1 MPEMHFLVRWPDGLE
16 THCYS
21 PSLVIEE
28 HLETGAC
35 YSVAE
40 FVRRSSEAL
49 AIASDRVQAKYGM
62 ACSRAL
68 RQRGDIEQRAA
79 RFSQDGAVVEVLAF
93 ERLA

>member
-1 MPEMHFLVRWPDGLE
+1 MPEMHFLVRWPDGRELR
-16 THCYS
+16 CYS

-28 HLETGAC
+28 HLETGAH
-35 YSVAE
+35 YPVAE

-49 AIASDRVQAKYGM
+49 AIASARVQAKYGM

-68 RQRGDIEQRAA
+68 GQRAEIERRA
-79 RFSQDGAVVEVLAF
+79 AGFPQDDAVVEILAF

>member
-1 MPEMHFLVRWPDGLE
+1 MPEMHFLVRWPDGRE
-16 THCYS
+16 TRCYS

-28 HLETGAC
+28 HLETGAR
-35 YSVAE
+35 YPVAE

-68 RQRGDIEQRAA
+68 GQRAEIEQRASHFLKDDA
-79 RFSQDGAVVEVLAF
+79 MVEILAF

>member
-1 MPEMHFLVRWPDGLE
+1 MPEMHFLVRWPDGRE
-16 THCYS
+16 TRCYS

-28 HLETGAC
+28 HLETGAR
-35 YSVAE
+35 YPVAE

-68 RQRGDIEQRAA
+68 GQRAEIEQRASHFLKDDA
-79 RFSQDGAVVEVLAF
+79 MVEIVAF

>member
-1 MPEMHFLVRWPDGLE
+1 MPEMHFLVRWPDGRE
-16 THCYS
+16 TRCYS

-28 HLETGAC
+28 HLETGAQ

-40 FVRRSSEAL
+40 FVRRSSDAL

-68 RQRGDIEQRAA
+68 SQRAEIERHA
-79 RFSQDGAVVEVLAF
+79 ATFPKDDAMVDIVAF
-93 ERLA
+93 ERIL